1 MQSAELEKQ
10 NGTPKLNGLRFA
22 FCISNNHRSRPL
34 SLANNKPP
42 ITDRGKSRRNRQSG
56 YLLLVLLIAVALLS
70 IAAAAVAPSIAQQI
84 RRDREDELIHRGK
97 QYAQAIKRYYT
108 KFHRYPANLDQL
120 MDTNGIHFLRKR
132 YADPFTGKDDW
143 KLVHQGEATIP
154 NFQFGAGPGI
164 PGGVAPTAMGT
175 TPGGMA
181 GINPAGAGV
190 STGLAGA
197 TGYTTSATGSTFGNT
212 TTPAGTS
219 GGTSGSSGSSTTT
232 GNVAGQTSQARPGVG
247 GIVVA
252 ELVSNVNNPGAQGSD
267 ASSSQSN
274 QTGTAATGG
283 TNSGSNSTYIGT
295 QSPGPQSATG
305 GSAFGGPQSS
315 FGGAQSTFGGAQ
327 STFGGTQSSFGS
339 PQPGSSVGGPGGAS
353 PFGTNSAF
361 AAGQQLGGGAIIGV
375 ASTSTQQSIRE
386 FNGKS
391 HYNEW
396 AFIYD
401 PRLDTRPTGGTAGGT
416 IGQPV
421 APGQNGGSTFGG
433 STFGQPATG
442 TGMTSPTTPPPPQ
455 PPPTQPPL

>member
-1 MQSAELEKQ
+1 MQSAELEMQ

-22 FCISNNHRSRPL
+22 FCISNNRRSRPL
-34 SLANNKPP
+34 SLANNQRP

-84 RRDREDELIHRGK
+84 RRDREDEMIHRGK

-120 MDTNGIHFLRKR
+120 MDTNGLHFLRKR

-181 GINPAGAGV
+181 GINPAMTGAGV
-190 STGLAGA
+190 TTGLAGA
-197 TGYTTSATGSTFGNT
+197 TGATSFATGSTFGNT
-212 TTPAGTS
+212 TTMGTS
-219 GGTSGSSGSSTTT
+219 GSTSGSSGSSTTT
-232 GNVAGQTSQARPGVG
+232 GNVAGQVSQAKPGVG
-247 GIVVA
+247 GIVIA
-252 ELVSNVNNPGAQGSD
+252 ELVSNINNPGAQASDGSSGQD
-267 ASSSQSN
+267 N
-274 QTGTAATGG
+274 QTGTAAPGG
-283 TNSGSNSTYIGT
+283 ANSGSNSTYMGT
-295 QSPGPQSATG
+295 QSPGSQSGTG
-305 GSAFGGPQSS
+305 GSTFGGPQSS
-315 FGGAQSTFGGAQ
+315 FGGPQSSFGGTQ
-327 STFGGTQSSFGS
+327 SSFGGTQSSFGS
-339 PQPGSSVGGPGGAS
+339 PQPGNSVGGPGGAS

-361 AAGQQLGGGAIIGV
+361 AAGQQLGGSAIIGV

-386 FNGKS
+386 FNGKN

-401 PRLDTRPTGGTAGGT
+401 PRLDTHPVGGTAGGT

-421 APGQNGGSTFGG
+421 APGQNGGSA
-433 STFGQPATG
+433 FGQPASG
-442 TGMTSPTTPPPPQ
+442 TGMTSPTAPAPSPPPS
-455 PPPTQPPL
+455 TQPPL